1 MVQFQNAIIN
11 PKSIQYVQVER
22 TPGYTASLHYD
33 VTVKTRSGLL
43 QFTCCAPR
51 ELKQLADHLAV
62 GIDQLAEIVRFADK

>member
-1 MVQFQNAIIN
+1 MIQFQNAIIN
-11 PKSIQYVQVER
+11 PKSIQYAQIER
-22 TPGYTASLHYD
+22 TPGYTTSLHYD